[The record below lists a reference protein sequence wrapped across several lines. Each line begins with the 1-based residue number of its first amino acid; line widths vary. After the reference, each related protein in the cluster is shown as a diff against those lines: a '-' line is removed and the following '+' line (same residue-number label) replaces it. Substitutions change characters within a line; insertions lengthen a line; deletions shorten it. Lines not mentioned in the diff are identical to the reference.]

1 MEFAAGM
8 VLGQLAQQDAQPTES
23 RFFSRTV
30 LVAGLATYAL
40 GVASYNSLGA
50 YVFTDA
56 LTGIFGERMRHMGL
70 LKFDN

>member
-8 VLGQLAQQDAQPTES
+8 VLGQLAQQDVQLMES

-40 GVASYNSLGA
+40 GVASYNSLGPMSSPM
-50 YVFTDA
+50 
-56 LTGIFGERMRHMGL
+56 L
-70 LKFDN
+70 